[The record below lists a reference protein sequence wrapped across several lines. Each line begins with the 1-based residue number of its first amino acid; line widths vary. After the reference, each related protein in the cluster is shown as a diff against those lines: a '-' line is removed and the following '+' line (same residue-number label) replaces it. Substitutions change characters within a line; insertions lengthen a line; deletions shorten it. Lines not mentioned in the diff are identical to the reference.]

1 MVTKNS
7 INNTSDTLAVGNLNL
22 ATNTLSSTSG
32 NIILAPVSGSKVS
45 INSAYTLPSSDGT
58 SNQVL
63 STNGSGVLSF
73 QTPTS
78 TDMPWTKISTGTTAV
93 SLVKSNGYI
102 NANGSSDVT
111 FTLPT
116 TAAVGDTFEILNASF
131 LFEFIVKA
139 NASQEMYVGNVPG
152 PIGTSG
158 HVKSEDL
165 GDWIQIICINT
176 DTSFIVCVKQ
186 GNVDVTE
193 S

>member
-1 MVTKNS
+1 MATKNS
-7 INNTSDTLAVGNLNL
+7 INNASNSLAVGNLNL

-45 INSAYTLPSSDGT
+45 ISSAYTLPSSDGT

-116 TAAVGDTFEILNASF
+116 TAAVGDTF
-131 LFEFIVKA
+131 
-139 NASQEMYVGNVPG
+139 
-152 PIGTSG
+152 
-158 HVKSEDL
+158 
-165 GDWIQIICINT
+165 
-176 DTSFIVCVKQ
+176 
-186 GNVDVTE
+186 
-193 S
+193 